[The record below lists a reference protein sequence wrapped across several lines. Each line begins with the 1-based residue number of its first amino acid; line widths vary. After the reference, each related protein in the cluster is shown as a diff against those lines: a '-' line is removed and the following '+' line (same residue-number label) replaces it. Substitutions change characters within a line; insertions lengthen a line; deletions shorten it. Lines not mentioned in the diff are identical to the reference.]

1 MPRLLAPTLGP
12 LDDLTDDQVAA
23 RFRRMIA
30 EEEWGTAPAIGDAA
44 FSALVAEAY
53 ARPRM
58 FSYVDLF
65 CGAGGSSIG
74 LTMAG
79 GHLLL
84 AANHSKRAIETH
96 SANFRNAD
104 HECADLNHYD
114 MRKLPRGADVLWA
127 SPICTEISPAGGNK
141 RQKAE
146 APGQLELMKHGHVP
160 KDVFERTRATFHDVI
175 RAAEVH
181 RFRYVIVENVIEAAR
196 DWALF
201 GWWLD
206 GMSLLNYPRPQIVC
220 VSSAH
225 VGGQDNPHAP
235 QRRDRM
241 YVVFTRADCVKPDV
255 DPRPMSLCDNC
266 GPVEG
271 VQWWKQPDGV
281 PTMSGRRL
289 RVGKYGARNQYLYRC
304 PNGGRCQ
311 HSIVTPLERPAASV
325 IDWSNLGELVSVK
338 QASTEPLKP
347 NTLNRI
353 QRGLWLYGRPIHAT
367 VRGNTFER
375 PGYTRAWPADL
386 TPFMARTQTEADAL
400 AFPPDAL
407 VDTARR
413 HATPKPTSEPFSTVS
428 AGGNHHAVVRH
439 SGLVVPYYTKGKAYP
454 TDRAFGTTTVKDRF
468 GVVPAMG
475 GDGASLDV
483 MDAFYR
489 TVGPAEQARIQRFPV
504 CYEITGNRG
513 ERTAQAGNAVSC
525 NVAQWL
531 GEAIAEALNRTA
543 AAV

>member
-1 MPRLLAPTLGP
+1 MQRTLAPTLGP
-12 LDDLTDDQVAA
+12 LDGLTDDQVAA
-23 RFRRMIA
+23 RFRQLIA
-30 EEEWGTAPAIGDAA
+30 EEEWGTAPTFGEAA
-44 FSALVAEAY
+44 FADLASQAY
-53 ARPRM
+53 ARPRQ
-58 FSYVDLF
+58 FTYVDFF

-79 GHLLL
+79 GLLLL

-96 SANFRNAD
+96 SVNFR
-104 HECADLNHYD
+104 HSEHRQADLTEYP
-114 MRKLPRGADVLWA
+114 MRRIPGGATLLWA

-141 RQKAE
+141 RQKMTE
-146 APGQLELMKHGHVP
+146 SPGQLELMKDGHVP
-160 KDVFERTRATFHDVI
+160 KDVFERTRATFWSVI
-175 RAAEVH
+175 SATEVH
-181 RFRYVIVENVIEAAR
+181 MFPYVIVENVVEAAR
-196 DWALF
+196 DWLLF
-201 GWWLD
+201 GIWLS
-206 GMSLLNYPRPQIVC
+206 GMVMLGYDYQIVC

-225 VGGQDNPHAP
+225 IGGADNPHAP

-241 YVVFTRADCVKPDV
+241 YVVFNRRDCAKPNV
-255 DPRPMSLCDNC
+255 DPRPMSMCDNC
-266 GPVEG
+266 GVVEG
-271 VQWWKQPDGV
+271 VQWWKKAEG
-281 PTMSGRRL
+281 TLTASGRYL
-289 RVGKYGARNQYLYRC
+289 KVGKYGHRNQYLYRC
-304 PNGGRCQ
+304 PNAGRCR
-311 HSIVTPLERPAASV
+311 HSVVTPLERPAASV
-325 IDWSNLGELVSVK
+325 IDWSELGELVSVK

-367 VRGNTFER
+367 VAGNTFER
-375 PGYTRAWPADL
+375 AGYTP
-386 TPFMARTQTEADAL
+386 ARTQTASDAL

-439 SGLVVPYYTKGKAYP
+439 SGLVVPYYTNGKAYP
-454 TDRAFGTTTVKDRF
+454 TDRPFGTTTVKDRF

-531 GEAIAEALNRTA
+531 GEAIAEASNRTA